1 MIERRFAPAML
12 TALGGLLVWATHFG
26 VIYGAT
32 GIACARGVPE
42 LAPWSIGIVTGLALA
57 AVGALGLPRL
67 RKPDRDFVDWLRSA
81 TAGVG
86 VVAILW
92 QALPVLVVPICR

>member
-1 MIERRFAPAML
+1 MTERRFAPAML

-32 GIACARGVPE
+32 GIACARDVPE
-42 LAPWSIGIVTGLALA
+42 LAPWSIGIATVLALGSL
-57 AVGALGLPRL
+57 GALGLPRL
-67 RKPDRDFVDWLRSA
+67 RKPHRDFVDWLRGA
-81 TAGVG
+81 TAGIG

-92 QALPVLVVPICR
+92 QALPVLMVPICR